1 MYTLPLIIH
10 IKHKVQLEV
19 LLMDKKGNG
28 EKEILACNKEVSKDL
43 FMKELYAIVDDG
55 ARSSVEDE
63 EKSNKDA

>member
-1 MYTLPLIIH
+1 
-10 IKHKVQLEV
+10 
-19 LLMDKKGNG
+19 MDKKGNG